1 MLIGL
6 DDKCVILPIQFV
18 NRLSPIDEQDK
29 QSDDLQLYAAVLVV
43 GARYGPKG
51 TRYQASILFKLIE
64 MDAQSSSVSKE
75 ISERFEHVTD

>member
-18 NRLSPIDEQDK
+18 NRLSAIDEQDK
-29 QSDDLQLYAAVLVV
+29 QSDDLQVYAAVLVV
-43 GARYGPKG
+43 GTRYGPKG

-64 MDAQSSSVSKE
+64 IDAQSSSITKE
-75 ISERFEHVTD
+75 ISERYARDTD